1 MELLN
6 QFWLRSRYLLVVG
19 ADKYIH
25 TYIFFFPFLLVQ
37 TKLYKE
43 DWIGLKTLDE
53 EGKVKFISVAG
64 NHLGIS
70 GSDMKKYVV
79 PYLEDDAKSGN
90 TREEEEEKEA
100 SSKGM
105 EIKRSSFGWLSQVKE
120 FFEEEALLV

>member
-6 QFWLRSRYLLVVG
+6 QYWRRSRYLLVVG
-19 ADKYIH
+19 ADTFKYIF
-25 TYIFFFPFLLVQ
+25 YFLPFPFLLVQ

-53 EGKVKFISVAG
+53 AGKVKFISVAG

-79 PYLEDDAKSGN
+79 PYLEGDA
-90 TREEEEEKEA
+90 EEDKEA

-105 EIKRSSFGWLSQVKE
+105 EIKRSSFGLSFPSE
-120 FFEEEALLV
+120 GIF